1 MILLRR
7 LRTGKFFLIF
17 AMRIPNIQTLNKS
30 SESEFIKVVGLLF
43 EPAPPL
49 ARALFKSRPFADY
62 SELIQKS
69 GQIIKSLNQSEQIE
83 VVNAHPRIG
92 APSATLSEASKKEQA
107 DTATGKEL
115 EQVLKRLEVLNME
128 YETKF
133 GFKFLVFVNGRS
145 RSEIVKVLET
155 RILNERN
162 EELATGLSDMI
173 SIAKNRLSKLTQ
185 Q

>member
-1 MILLRR
+1 MPTVL
-7 LRTGKFFLIF
+7 
-17 AMRIPNIQTLNKS
+17 TLNES
-30 SESEFIKVVGLLF
+30 SQSEFIKVVSLLF

-49 ARALFKSRPFADY
+49 ADALFKCRPFADY
-62 SELIQKS
+62 NELIQKS
-69 GQIIKSLNQSEQIE
+69 DEIMKTLPQSEQIQ

-92 APSATLSEASKKEQA
+92 ASSSILSDASKKEQA

-115 EQVLKRLEVLNME
+115 EQVLKRLEVLNIE

-155 RILNERN
+155 RILNDRSD
-162 EELATGLSDMI
+162 ELATGLKDMI
-173 SIAKNRLSKLTQ
+173 SIAKDRLSKLLLRTENTP
-185 Q
+185 